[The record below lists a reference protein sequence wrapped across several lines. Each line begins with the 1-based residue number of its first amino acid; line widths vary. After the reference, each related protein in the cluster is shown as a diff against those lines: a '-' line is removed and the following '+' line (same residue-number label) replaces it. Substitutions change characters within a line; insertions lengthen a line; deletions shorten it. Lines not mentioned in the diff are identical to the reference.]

1 MKTPPCSPRRSA
13 PPNGFTLI
21 ELLVVIAIIAI
32 LASMLLPALA
42 KAKTKAQGIQCMS
55 NTKQLMLAMHLYTGD
70 NDEHYAMVTHGGE
83 AQSGRTISQAVG
95 SFYPWVMGWLDWG
108 TSTHNTNKLYL
119 SSDQYSVLAKFA
131 GNSAAIYKCPAD
143 KFISPAQRGRK
154 WTERV
159 RSISANGA
167 IGQGNKQATDDLLRC
182 EKLFIKTSDVTEP
195 GPAQLWVFTDEH
207 PDSLND
213 GAFFNAQ
220 GSREWID
227 LPANYHNNACG
238 LSFADG
244 HSEIHKWK
252 GSVAARRIMLND
264 FARTTFPVND
274 PDFPWLIQ
282 RTSAPRR

>member
-1 MKTPPCSPRRSA
+1 MKYPA
-13 PPNGFTLI
+13 PPVSCRRGFTLI

-55 NTKQLMLAMHLYTGD
+55 NTKQLMLAMTLYTGD
-70 NDEHYAMVTHGGE
+70 NDEKFAMCTHGGE
-83 AQSGRTISQAVG
+83 AQSGRKISQAAG
-95 SFYPWVMGWLDWG
+95 SYYPWVMGWLDWG
-108 TSTHNTNKLYL
+108 TSPHNTNKLFL
-119 SSDQYSVLAKFA
+119 MSDEYSVLAKYA
-131 GNSAAIYKCPAD
+131 GHTAAIFKCPAD
-143 KFISPAQRGRK
+143 KYISPAQRGRK
-154 WTERV
+154 WSERV
-159 RSISANGA
+159 RSISMNGA
-167 IGQGNKQATDDLLRC
+167 VGEGNKSATDGLLNC
-182 EKLFIKTSDVTEP
+182 EKLYIKTSDVTVP
-195 GPAQLWVFTDEH
+195 GPSQLWVFVDEH
-207 PDSLND
+207 PDSIND

-238 LSFADG
+238 FSFADG

-252 GSVAARRIMLND
+252 GSVAARPIRIND
-264 FARTTFPVND
+264 FSRTVYPNGD